1 MNDGTKRPKAQDQ
14 DHTNPFEEWERSNL
28 RGKQRKRAAP
38 KVDADGPKLPLLSL
52 NEPAPGADPDPAVVG
67 KIKESVSRDP
77 KGLQRA
83 LEGLGLSLRY
93 NLRGATAEWRGH
105 DLPGK
110 HDGAWNAVNDR
121 FDSFVR
127 EQIATSFV
135 TGPKNLPA
143 KFGRETWAD
152 SVNALCF
159 MAEVDPFVSWL
170 DKLPECGTVP
180 SGSAAGSS
188 ACSPWS
194 ERRS

>member
-135 TGPKNLPA
+135 MEWRGCDPISTPTARNCGPRRWPCTGPGPTRSA
-143 KFGRETWAD
+143 YRP
-152 SVNALCF
+152 SS
-159 MAEVDPFVSWL
+159 DPR
-170 DKLPECGTVP
+170 K
-180 SGSAAGSS
+180 
-188 ACSPWS
+188 
-194 ERRS
+194 RK